1 MCSWIERF
9 NVVRNT
15 ISPKVIYRFSEIP
28 IKAPILEQILL
39 TFIWK
44 HKDSREL
51 KKILR
56 KKNKAGGIELPI
68 SKYSKK
74 QQLSE
79 QYASGTETV
88 T

>member
-1 MCSWIERF
+1 METQGLHR
-9 NVVRNT
+9 
-15 ISPKVIYRFSEIP
+15 
-28 IKAPILEQILL
+28 A
-39 TFIWK
+39 
-44 HKDSREL
+44 

>member
-1 MCSWIERF
+1 METQGLHR
-9 NVVRNT
+9 
-15 ISPKVIYRFSEIP
+15 
-28 IKAPILEQILL
+28 A
-39 TFIWK
+39 
-44 HKDSREL
+44 
-51 KKILR
+51 KKIFR
-56 KKNKAGGIELPI
+56 KNKKDGGIELPI